1 MMDISSMYGNHH
13 PHHQNSYHA
22 NSAATAADMAAV
34 VSSTGYPNAY
44 FPTATAAAMPT
55 HHHQTHH
62 HQHPL
67 GYAGYVTDGSSP
79 NYYTQQQ
86 QQQLTPPP
94 PSLQHAPALL
104 NQNSTAGSQLQQQQS
119 QAQQQPSMYPHAH
132 LFSPSAAEYGITTSS
147 SAGAVT
153 ASGTPLH
160 PSSHSPTD
168 SYYES
173 DSVHSYYAT
182 AAVAAIP
189 PATNSPTS
197 ASNAIHGNATAPIDA
212 PIISSENGLSYTN
225 LDCLYNQS
233 APTHAQQ
240 QQQMQHNYAS
250 LPANN
255 VGSSGGNVEEKYA
268 TMLHS
273 TYGGGSGLPFD
284 EPLMQQAMSASQQQ
298 SPPQMWHHQHMAQ
311 GGYTMDAGISMES
324 LGMHP
329 LNMAHMQTVPP
340 PQHTHQL
347 QTQTQQQ
354 HLQQHQ
360 AQLQKHG
367 SPNGPCISSRSQQV
381 VSPDCT
387 GLPSSPGSSSSQAGS
402 HNKSPNQASNLP
414 TYKWMQLKRN
424 VPKPQAPKLPATIHD
439 YQLNGHQLDICR
451 GSLPAS
457 QPTQTGLLL
466 AGGNGNTSVLSI
478 CAPNMSSCSL
488 SATNNSG
495 RTNFTNKQLT
505 ELEKEFHF
513 NRYLTRARRIEIA
526 NTLQLN
532 ETQVKIWFQNR
543 RMKQK
548 KRVKEGLIPADILT
562 QQSVATTTAATTNS
576 SAAASGPANPTGNI
590 NVSNNCQSSANSSS
604 NNNNNSAQM
613 HNGPTVGGSNHSAAR
628 LGSATNANSR
638 ETVTHNNNNHS
649 NNNGSQNSNNTITNG
664 DCNLTANSDNSR
676 ESN

>member
-22 NSAATAADMAAV
+22 NSAASAADMAAV

-44 FPTATAAAMPT
+44 FPASAAAAMPT
-55 HHHQTHH
+55 HHHQPH

-86 QQQLTPPP
+86 QQLTPPP
-94 PSLQHAPALL
+94 AQLQHASAGL
-104 NQNSTAGSQLQQQQS
+104 NQNASASSQLQQQQQQQS
-119 QAQQQPSMYPHAH
+119 QAQQQQSMYPAHAH

-147 SAGAVT
+147 SAGAGA

-197 ASNAIHGNATAPIDA
+197 ASNAVQINPTAPIDA

-225 LDCLYNQS
+225 LDCLYNQN
-233 APTHAQQ
+233 APQ
-240 QQQMQHNYAS
+240 QQQMQHGYAA
-250 LPANN
+250 LPSNN
-255 VGSSGGNVEEKYA
+255 IVGGGANVEEKYA
-268 TMLHS
+268 AVLHS
-273 TYGGGSGLPFD
+273 TYGASGLPFD

-298 SPPQMWHHQHMAQ
+298 SPPQMWHHQHMG
-311 GGYTMDAGISMES
+311 GGYSMDAGIPMES

-329 LNMAHMQTVPP
+329 LNMAHMQTVAP
-340 PQHTHQL
+340 PQHPHQH
-347 QTQTQQQ
+347 QTQAQQQ
-354 HLQQHQ
+354 HMQQHQ
-360 AQLQKHG
+360 AQLQQHG
-367 SPNGPCISSRSQQV
+367 SPNGPCISARSQQV

-387 GLPSSPGSSSSQAGS
+387 GLPSSPGSASSQAGGS

-451 GSLPAS
+451 GGGLPAG

-466 AGGNGNTSVLSI
+466 AGGNGNTSSLGI
-478 CAPNMSSCSL
+478 CAPSMSSCSL

-562 QQSVATTTAATTNS
+562 QQSVSTTSSATTTAPAT
-576 SAAASGPANPTGNI
+576 GPTQNPTGNL
-590 NVSNNCQSSANSSS
+590 NGSNNCQNNGNNSNS
-604 NNNNNSAQM
+604 SAQM
-613 HNGPTVGGSNHSAAR
+613 HNGPAAGGNAAR
-628 LGSATNANSR
+628 LGSTAIGNSR
-638 ETVTHNNNNHS
+638 EAVSHNNNN
-649 NNNGSQNSNNTITNG
+649 NNNGSQHNSTATMSNG
-664 DCNLTANSDNSR
+664 DCNLTAHSDNSR

>member
-22 NSAATAADMAAV
+22 NSAAAAADMAAV

-44 FPTATAAAMPT
+44 FPAAAATAMPT
-55 HHHQTHH
+55 HHHQAHH
-62 HQHPL
+62 HQHAL

-79 NYYTQQQ
+79 NYYPQQ

-94 PSLQHAPALL
+94 PSLQQAPAVL
-104 NQNSTAGSQLQQQQS
+104 NQNAAVGSQLQQQQS
-119 QAQQQPSMYPHAH
+119 QAQQQQQSMYPHAH

-147 SAGAVT
+147 SAGAGT

-197 ASNAIHGNATAPIDA
+197 ASNAVHGNPTAPIDA

-225 LDCLYNQS
+225 LDCLYNQN

-250 LPANN
+250 LPANT
-255 VGSSGGNVEEKYA
+255 VGGSGANVEEKYA
-268 TMLHS
+268 AVLHS
-273 TYGGGSGLPFD
+273 AYGGGSGLPFD

-298 SPPQMWHHQHMAQ
+298 SPPQMWHHQHMG
-311 GGYTMDAGISMES
+311 GGYTMDAGIPMES

-329 LNMAHMQTVPP
+329 LNMAHMQTVAP
-340 PQHTHQL
+340 PQHPHQL

-360 AQLQKHG
+360 AQLQQQHG
-367 SPNGPCISSRSQQV
+367 SPNGPCLSSRSQQV

-451 GSLPAS
+451 GSLPAG

-466 AGGNGNTSVLSI
+466 AGGNGNTSGLSI
-478 CAPNMSSCSL
+478 CAPNMSSCSM

-562 QQSVATTTAATTNS
+562 QQSVSTTTTATTNS
-576 SAAASGPANPTGNI
+576 NAATPGTANPNGNI
-590 NVSNNCQSSANSSS
+590 NVANNCPNSANNSS
-604 NNNNNSAQM
+604 NNNSVQM
-613 HNGPTVGGSNHSAAR
+613 HNGPAVGGSSHSAVR
-628 LGSATNANSR
+628 LGSASIANSR
-638 ETVTHNNNNHS
+638 EAVTHNNNHNHN
-649 NNNGSQNSNNTITNG
+649 NNNGNQNNNNKLNNG

>member
-1 MMDISSMYGNHH
+1 MMDVSSMYGNHH
-13 PHHQNSYHA
+13 PHHQNSYHS

-44 FPTATAAAMPT
+44 FPAAASAALPT
-55 HHHQTHH
+55 HHHQVHH
-62 HQHPL
+62 HQHHL

-79 NYYTQQQ
+79 NYYPQ

-94 PSLQHAPALL
+94 SSLQQIPAGVS
-104 NQNSTAGSQLQQQQS
+104 QTTSTGTPLQHQQQQPQP
-119 QAQQQPSMYPHAH
+119 QAQQQQPMYPHAH

-147 SAGAVT
+147 SSGPVT
-153 ASGTPLH
+153 TSGTPLH

-182 AAVAAIP
+182 AAVDAIP
-189 PATNSPTS
+189 PSTHSPIS
-197 ASNAIHGNATAPIDA
+197 ASNAIQNNPTPTNDP

-225 LDCLYNQS
+225 LDCLYNQN
-233 APTHAQQ
+233 AVTHPQQ
-240 QQQMQHNYAS
+240 QQIQHGYAS
-250 LPANN
+250 LPHNN
-255 VGSSGGNVEEKYA
+255 GSGGGNVEEKYA
-268 TMLHS
+268 AVLHS
-273 TYGGGSGLPFD
+273 TYGTAGLAFD
-284 EPLMQQAMSASQQQ
+284 EPLMQMSTSQQQ
-298 SPPQMWHHQHMAQ
+298 SPPQMWHHQHIS
-311 GGYTMDAGISMES
+311 GGYSLDAGIPMES
-324 LGMHP
+324 LGIHP

-340 PQHTHQL
+340 PQHPNQHHQ
-347 QTQTQQQ
+347 QQQQ
-354 HLQQHQ
+354 HHLQQ
-360 AQLQKHG
+360 HG
-367 SPNGPCISSRSQQV
+367 SPNGPRSQQV
-381 VSPDCT
+381 VSPDGT
-387 GLPSSPGSSSSQAGS
+387 GLPSSPGSASSQAGS
-402 HNKSPNQASNLP
+402 QNKSPNQASNLP

-451 GSLPAS
+451 NSLPAG
-457 QPTQTGLLL
+457 QQTQTSLLL
-466 AGGNGNTSVLSI
+466 AGGNGNAPGLVI
-478 CAPNMSSCSL
+478 GAPNMSSCSL

-548 KRVKEGLIPADILT
+548 KRVKEGLIPGDILA
-562 QQSVATTTAATTNS
+562 QQTVSTTSSTTS
-576 SAAASGPANPTGNI
+576 SSIGSAAGP
-590 NVSNNCQSSANSSS
+590 
-604 NNNNNSAQM
+604 
-613 HNGPTVGGSNHSAAR
+613 
-628 LGSATNANSR
+628 TNANCNFNVGNNCHNSANNTNAHAHGGPSAGNKPSVPR
-638 ETVTHNNNNHS
+638 MGSSTVNSSDAGAHNNDSCH
-649 NNNGSQNSNNTITNG
+649 NGNNTLSSG
-664 DCNLTANSDNSR
+664 DCNLTAHSDNSR